1 MAMITIPVDLCVRR
15 YYRVYVTVPDGTTDE
30 EIRRKIVEDTD
41 LNQELTDATLDPSM
55 DIEYDD
61 ITGFDIDHEGE
72 WIEED

>member
-1 MAMITIPVDLCVRR
+1 MAMITIPVDLVVKR
-15 YYRVYVTVPDGTTDE
+15 YYRVYVTVPDGTTDK
-30 EIRRKIVEDTD
+30 EIHKKIVEDMD

>member
-1 MAMITIPVDLCVRR
+1 MTMITIPVDLCVKR
-15 YYRVYVTVPDGTTDE
+15 YYRIYVTVPDGTTDE
-30 EIRRKIVEDTD
+30 EIHRKIVEDMD

-55 DIEYDD
+55 DFEYDD